1 MKKSGKTTQS
11 NSAASPKS
19 TAVASNSLTAAD
31 GGTILTDD
39 QMQHLAQSFH
49 DISVAIGQVRLDAIK
64 AGASLTD
71 AAIVQLQGYVF
82 SLKNISDNLAVQS
95 ANLTLQNADQILN
108 QISSATQTADHA
120 LDKLANI
127 DKAVQIAS
135 AVIVLGAAITTHD
148 PSQIENAA
156 KSVITTCGVSA
167 S

>member
-1 MKKSGKTTQS
+1 MLRTIGECCGGELLWREIFGK
-11 NSAASPKS
+11 AFD
-19 TAVASNSLTAAD
+19 VAERCEYLE
-31 GGTILTDD
+31 
-39 QMQHLAQSFH
+39 
-49 DISVAIGQVRLDAIK
+49 
-64 AGASLTD
+64 AG
-71 AAIVQLQGYVF
+71 
-82 SLKNISDNLAVQS
+82 
-95 ANLTLQNADQILN
+95 
-108 QISSATQTADHA
+108 A